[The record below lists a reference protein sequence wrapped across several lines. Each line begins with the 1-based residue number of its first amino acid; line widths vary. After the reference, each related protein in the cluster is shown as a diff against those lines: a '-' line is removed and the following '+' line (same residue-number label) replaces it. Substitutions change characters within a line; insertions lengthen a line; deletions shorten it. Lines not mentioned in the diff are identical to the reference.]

1 MNGHPNFTIREA
13 TAEDEAFLWTMLTY
27 AASMDPGGAASVPA
41 AKSDENLC
49 SYVKGWMRAG
59 DLGIVAVDDAG
70 VPLGAAWVRLLE
82 GPPTPFKV
90 ATPERPELAIAVEPH
105 ARGRKVGERL
115 LDELFRRSAGK
126 YPAIVL
132 SVRAT
137 NPSVRLYERAGFVET
152 KRIPNRVGSESITMR
167 RLL

>member
-1 MNGHPNFTIREA
+1 MNGHSNVSIREA
-13 TAEDEAFLWTMLTY
+13 TPADEAFLWTMLTY
-27 AASMDPGGAASVPA
+27 AASMEPGGEASVAA
-41 AKSDENLC
+41 AKGDENLA

-59 DLGIVAVDDAG
+59 DLGIVAVDGAG
-70 VPLGAAWVRLLE
+70 TPLGAAWVRVLE

-90 ATPERPELAIAVEPH
+90 ATPELPELAIAVEPH
-105 ARGRKVGERL
+105 ARGRKIGERL
-115 LDELFRRSAGK
+115 LDELFRRLAGK

-152 KRIPNRVGSESITMR
+152 KRISNRVGGESIAMR
-167 RLL
+167 RGL